1 MTPVPFRPANPALTG
16 DGISQDEN
24 GIPFMDS
31 ADQRTGTGNAPYLDR
46 PKLNSEI
53 VICDLDGTVAIPFPG
68 RSMYTTTEVHKDA
81 KCKSLANIIEGLY
94 HQGFTVYMISA
105 RSAMELAKQEG
116 YDKERVRLLME
127 EYGEAT
133 GLTTTFHWLREHF
146 IPFDR
151 LILRPDIQ
159 NKQDIFMKQ
168 DIFKSFIKDPD
179 KVYCAFDD
187 NGPIVKLWRSYGI
200 CTYQVAP
207 GWDKRPLKED
217 AVEMLE
223 TNKADPKR
231 WC

>member
-1 MTPVPFRPANPALTG
+1 MSPVPFKPSNPALTN
-16 DGISQDEN
+16 DGRSQDEN

-31 ADQRTGTGNAPYLDR
+31 EDQRNPYPPD
-46 PKLNSEI
+46 KYI
-53 VICDLDGTVAIPFPG
+53 GDADTVICDLDGTMAIPYPG
-68 RSMYTTTEVHKDA
+68 RDMYKTTEVHKDA
-81 KCKSLANIIEGLY
+81 KCKSLANIIGGLY

-105 RSAMELAKQEG
+105 RSATELAKQEG
-116 YDKERVRLLME
+116 YDQERVNLLME

-133 GLTTTFHWLREHF
+133 GLTTTFHWLRENC
-146 IPFDR
+146 IPFDK

-168 DIFKSFIKDPD
+168 DIFKSFIKDPM

-200 CTYQVAP
+200 CTYQVGP
-207 GWDKRPLKED
+207 GWDKRPLKEEALD
-217 AVEMLE
+217 MLASNE
-223 TNKADPKR
+223 ANPKR